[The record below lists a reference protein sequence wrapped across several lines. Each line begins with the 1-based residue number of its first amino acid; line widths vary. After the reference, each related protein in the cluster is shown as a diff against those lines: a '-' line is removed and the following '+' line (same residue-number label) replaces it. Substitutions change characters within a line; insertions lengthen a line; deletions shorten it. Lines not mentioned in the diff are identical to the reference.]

1 MNNTDSNRKI
11 GFYIRVSTERQAKVE
26 EGSLKNQKQMLLAE
40 LNKRNL
46 QNKDWGKLIEIYV
59 DEGISG
65 KDINR
70 PAFQKMLKDIEIGKI
85 DTIMFTELSRL
96 SRSLKDFLNIFEFTQ
111 KYNCDLIC
119 LKTDIDTTSPYK
131 NLITK
136 ILMVFGE
143 FEREMTSQRTSINAY
158 ERSKR
163 GLANGGF
170 TLLGYKRDK
179 NKKGYLHIDE
189 KEAAIV
195 REIFKTYIREKSI
208 QKTME
213 AIKSKYEGLN
223 SRLKKITKSRIYSIL
238 TNKAYIGIREIY
250 KKDKSKYEEVKA
262 VWKGIIDEKL
272 FRRAENLL
280 KANKERLHWR
290 NSGRFNYLLSGLI
303 MCGKCGEKLQ
313 GKCAYS
319 RINKKH
325 YYYSHKNTCK
335 NGGLSGIDAEVTHKL
350 VFDWLDEISNNGE
363 KFNQLKTEG
372 KIRIKRRI
380 DFLNKAIYKL
390 KTEKKALVNE
400 IEARL
405 NELTNTKSEIVKK
418 TIEESI
424 IKLDQAKKEIEDKH
438 VYIKY
443 EIERL
448 EKLIQ
453 DDNNLFREYS
463 DRIKTV
469 FRPPTNKTKNKLKEV
484 ISYIKLDDRNVKIAL
499 SPVNLNEPVRALFGF
514 SRSGTLEPNTN
525 NNLIIGSI
533 LLPSKLLL
541 RSKSYLLNLYLRQK
555 LSKREIARQ
564 LNVSH
569 SAVIEAL
576 RKAGIHGN
584 ISNENKRKGQIPFGY
599 DYKDGKFIK
608 NEREQEAI
616 RLIKQLKANGLSLRG
631 IARELNKNLI
641 PTKNNGIWQANTIRN
656 ILNRNNHKKS
666 I

>member
-46 QNKDWGKLIEIYV
+46 QNKNWGKLIEIYV

-85 DTIMFTELSRL
+85 DTIMFTELSRF

-170 TLLGYKRDK
+170 TPLGYKRDK

-195 REIFKTYIREKSI
+195 REIFKTYIKEKSI

-262 VWKGIIDEKL
+262 VWNGIIDEKL
-272 FRRAENLL
+272 FRQAENLL

-380 DFLNKAIYKL
+380 DFLNKTLDKL
-390 KTEKKALVNE
+390 KTEKKSLVNE

-453 DDNNLFREYS
+453 DDNDLFREYS

-484 ISYIKLDDRNVKIAL
+484 ISYIKLDERNVKIAL

-514 SRSGTLEPNTN
+514 SPRAGLEPAT
-525 NNLIIGSI
+525 
-533 LLPSKLLL
+533 
-541 RSKSYLLNLYLRQK
+541 R
-555 LSKREIARQ
+555 
-564 LNVSH
+564 
-569 SAVIEAL
+569 
-576 RKAGIHGN
+576 
-584 ISNENKRKGQIPFGY
+584 
-599 DYKDGKFIK
+599 
-608 NEREQEAI
+608 
-616 RLIKQLKANGLSLRG
+616 
-631 IARELNKNLI
+631 
-641 PTKNNGIWQANTIRN
+641 
-656 ILNRNNHKKS
+656 
-666 I
+666 